1 MPGVEL
7 QTLSSNWKNLQKS
20 LQKDKPTTIA
30 PNPLKRKT
38 TSDALPESHSNGV
51 KRKKLETRNIQGPER
66 RRRKMGS
73 YPSKEPPVQPKPAA
87 SPSASLAL
95 FAEDND
101 IPAAD
106 VTAAYKLDR
115 VNTAAASTPQRDV
128 LNSGL
133 NPAAVPGKYIA
144 LDCEMVGTGP
154 PPATDSVLARVSL
167 VNYHGQLLYDSYVL
181 PPPNIAITD
190 YRTFVS
196 GIQPHHLRP
205 GTARPFRLVQRDVA
219 ALLAGRVLVGH
230 ALKNDLAVLVLAHP
244 QRDIRDTARHAA
256 FRKLSAGR
264 TPALKRLAREVLGVE
279 IQGGEHS
286 SVEDAR
292 AAMLLFRR
300 EKVAFEEENAR
311 RWGRSRRRGQ
321 AAVREAEEE
330 DEEGTEEEGGGGA
343 ADGKKSSARKKKKK
357 KGRR

>member
-7 QTLSSNWKNLQKS
+7 QNLSSNWKNLQKS
-20 LQKDKPTTIA
+20 LSKDKTTPTA

-38 TSDALPESHSNGV
+38 TSDGLPVSHSNGV
-51 KRKKLETRNIQGPER
+51 KRKKLETRDIQSPVR
-66 RRRKMGS
+66 RRRMMGS

-106 VTAAYKLDR
+106 VAAAYKLDR
-115 VNTAAASTPQRDV
+115 VKTAASTPASTSTPQQDA

-181 PPPNIAITD
+181 PPPNVAITD

-205 GTARPFRLVQRDVA
+205 GTARPFRHVQRDVA

-230 ALKNDLAVLVLAHP
+230 ALKNDLAVLVLA
-244 QRDIRDTARHAA
+244 
-256 FRKLSAGR
+256 
-264 TPALKRLAREVLGVE
+264 
-279 IQGGEHS
+279 
-286 SVEDAR
+286 
-292 AAMLLFRR
+292 
-300 EKVAFEEENAR
+300 
-311 RWGRSRRRGQ
+311 
-321 AAVREAEEE
+321 
-330 DEEGTEEEGGGGA
+330 
-343 ADGKKSSARKKKKK
+343 
-357 KGRR
+357 